1 MVIRILFFAFSLW
14 MAPFGLASVAMA
26 EGEVDGKVVGDVASV
41 AGRVTLTAADGA
53 TFPAAGVRLILNCE
67 AQGLTRVETSDERG
81 AFRFENVR
89 AEGCTIVTD
98 LQGFRSMTATIKGGD
113 LAGLQFHLQV
123 EPLLVG
129 VTVTGGNLKEGNMKG
144 RRQTRVK

>member
-1 MVIRILFFAFSLW
+1 MVVRISLLAFSMW

-26 EGEVDGKVVGDVASV
+26 QGEIVASV
-41 AGRVTLTAADGA
+41 AGSVTLTAADGA

-67 AQGLTRVETSDERG
+67 SQALTQVETSDERG
-81 AFRFENVR
+81 AFRFESVR

-98 LQGFRSMTATIKGGD
+98 LQGFKAVKATIKGGD
-113 LAGLQFHLQV
+113 VAGLQFHLQV

-129 VTVTGGNLKEGNMKG
+129 VTVTGGNLKERKVKG
-144 RRQTRVK
+144 RGHKRVK